1 VTGPALPP
9 ATRWVRATLVLPLL
23 AMALFALRIIERDEL
38 WLDRT
43 YWLTGLAGFG
53 GLGGGLLVLMLSGIG
68 RKARHRAPRLL
79 LTGLVFATGFMA
91 AMLAGYLVYGIG
103 ISGQFEAAP
112 DRYYRSAAF
121 ASMQTSL
128 LFLVSVPPYLLPW
141 PLPLL
146 AGCAAWLLTSPAP
159 AAKPV
164 EPAPPAV

>member
-1 VTGPALPP
+1 MTEPPLPP
-9 ATRWVRATLVLPLL
+9 ATRWVRAAFVLPLL
-23 AMALFALRIIERDEL
+23 AMALFALRIVERGEI

-43 YWLTGLAGFG
+43 YWLTGLAGLG
-53 GLGGGLLVLMLSGIG
+53 GLGGGLLVLLFSWVD
-68 RKARHRAPRLL
+68 RKARRPALRLL
-79 LTGLVFATGFMA
+79 LTGLVFAAGFIT

-103 ISGQFEAAP
+103 ISGQFEASP
-112 DRYYRSAAF
+112 ERYFRAMAF
-121 ASMQTSL
+121 TSMQTSL

-146 AGCAAWLLTSPAP
+146 AGCAAWLLTGPAP